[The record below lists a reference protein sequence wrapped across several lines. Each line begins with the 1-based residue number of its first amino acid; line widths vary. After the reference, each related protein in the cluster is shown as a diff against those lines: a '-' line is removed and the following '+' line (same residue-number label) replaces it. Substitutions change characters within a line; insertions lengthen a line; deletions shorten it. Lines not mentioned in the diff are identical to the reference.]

1 MIRRIGIRLNPA
13 TLAVALL
20 AVPTASHGQTPD
32 VPWDVQRVSREAL
45 VQALA
50 VERDKGYD
58 ITASTNAGFMWANVL
73 FRLAAEASA
82 SHPEGAPLFIHEAD
96 YYHGFLTVAGLKE
109 SEAPEFIR
117 ISHEYGQHTLVEY
130 RLDRVVDVE
139 RTETLPASALAV
151 RTWWPEDNGMGDRYA
166 YEDTLSS
173 PRLQVENDRE
183 VTYRLLQLDDQIVF
197 DEMDG
202 IRGRPTSGV
211 LGALFGLLGSSR
223 LLWSR
228 MARADDGT
236 ILSRAEGKKLVSK
249 TALADVEPDGTGGE
263 LPEDRADLRSLVR
276 VLESPVNVAYRDWPL

>member
-1 MIRRIGIRLNPA
+1 MIRRIEIRPKPA
-13 TLAVALL
+13 TFAVALL
-20 AVPTASHGQTPD
+20 AVATAGHAQTPD
-32 VPWDVQRVSREAL
+32 VPWDSQRVPREAL
-45 VQALA
+45 VRALA
-50 VERDKGYD
+50 VERDRGYD

-73 FRLAAEASA
+73 FRLAEEARA
-82 SHPEGAPLFIHEAD
+82 SNPEGPPLFIHEAD
-96 YYHGFLTVAGLKE
+96 YYHGFLTVTGLKE

-139 RTETLPASALAV
+139 RTEALPASALAV

-173 PRLQVENDRE
+173 PHLEVENDRE

-197 DEMDG
+197 DEMEG

-211 LGALFGLLGSSR
+211 LGALFGILGSSQ

-236 ILSRAEGKKLVSK
+236 ILIRAKGKKLVSK
-249 TALADVEPDGTGGE
+249 TALAVVEPDGTGGE
-263 LPEDRADLRSLVR
+263 LTEDRADLRSLVR
-276 VLESPVNVAYRDWPL
+276 VLESPVKVSYRDWPL